1 MRNNIKVSKID
12 NQQTK
17 PKKYKKKTKKKIEL
31 KSLDYKRRNI

>member
-17 PKKYKKKTKKKIEL
+17 PKKYKKTKKKIEL